1 MVRTVDGDKWAE
13 YLSWNSAVAD
23 LWFSTDQAN
32 QPAYIDVDKDLLQAA
47 ACARGM
53 RDDPVDTLAR
63 VVTPTIFPAHGAPF
77 SEHSKRLQ
85 VWRRQ
90 LRRVRESRSL
100 DLEPPPVTA
109 LLGAFT
115 VAAYQMGPEGGV
127 APNAYFPRLFDYL
140 GVPVEKQSATTA
152 AFRRYS
158 EDFWR
163 GLNEYLVHFE
173 GQRGFPT
180 AFSLGFRYVGIP
192 QSQALVRAAD
202 RMRLPG
208 FFRAFGLPPGAEIA
222 PGDLERLLDAWI
234 GRHPSPVS
242 ANLARLWQGKSARA
256 RIADVVAVELSLW
269 DGSYRAAAVASDEQ
283 AGDLSVTALVR
294 RRLGGEA
301 LELSFAARFPHAITA
316 GLLEIASAESKP
328 RVAVIASTGGTVRPA
343 PGSQLDATSLLA
355 AQVEVRDP
363 DTSQSVRRLPRRVV
377 PMHKDDLLGAYVE
390 TERLL
395 LAEDAVLFVK
405 DDAALVKATRD
416 LLDTCGRYDRGYA
429 QNERAGFD
437 RLAGVPAGWV
447 LFVGVQ
453 MLASPETVAHPE
465 LNALTPVTTAR
476 VAFTGG
482 LKLPGRVRKWSTHCP
497 PTLNAVAIEHDA
509 RVRVE
514 LAPAEGE
521 DASTAH
527 TWEAQDGVLVASL
540 DELGLKDGDYEI
552 TFSVNGKPVSRSSL
566 RLRSSSTPD
575 LASWESSERLVYDL
589 SQPDSAPAPGA
600 IMSASALT
608 ETMTSLVDGAATLGG
623 PDTPHGRAGA
633 HALPSAPHWL
643 RHPRTTSAATPPVVL
658 GQPDPKSCLVT
669 GAHHWM
675 LPTWSGKRSS
685 GLIEGR
691 CKTCN
696 LVKRFPPR
704 PKARGT
710 VGAAPP
716 PPKVHIEH
724 LPPRDTEVPLE
735 ACLDALVHV
744 GGGAAS
750 SFERVATQADGSSL
764 FTDDLFRSLEVVGQI
779 DVRRDE
785 RCQPVQW
792 EVPPAQLAGT
802 SDGRFVLRG
811 VWSGTSVTAFAEAV
825 SHAGGA
831 LRPLA
836 DSERLP
842 SWVLSGLDE
851 VDVLKLAGEW
861 DVAVVPFA
869 AEAMLAALPP
879 LSSVETALATVAIPT
894 FTKAEKFHV
903 DQAGWVS
910 TPGIAGP
917 GAYRLTQSFRS
928 VTLWVDHDGAQERTG
943 RIGSVQLVKHLAA
956 KASGQPLLAYLPG
969 TSTLVVPLGSDLP
982 GLYGRVAALSSGLPP
997 LPSPRSRALA
1007 YPNVPAPVAE
1017 GLAALLT
1024 T

>member
-1 MVRTVDGDKWAE
+1 MSEPAGDPWDG
-13 YLSWNSAVAD
+13 YLRWNAAVAD
-23 LWFSTDQAN
+23 LWFSTEQSN
-32 QPAYIDVDKDLLQAA
+32 QPAYIDIDHDLLGSIASAQ
-47 ACARGM
+47 GINS
-53 RDDPVDTLAR
+53 DPIEALGR
-63 VVTPTIFPAHGAPF
+63 VVAPTLRPAGSAPF
-77 SEHSKRLQ
+77 AEHSKRLQ
-85 VWRRQ
+85 AWRRRLKQ
-90 LRRVRESRSL
+90 VRASRSL
-100 DLEPPPVTA
+100 ELEPPPVTA

-115 VAAYQMGPEGGV
+115 VAASQMGPEGGV

-140 GVPVEKQSATTA
+140 GVPKEQQSATIA
-152 AFRRYS
+152 AFRRHS

-180 AFSLGFRYVGIP
+180 AFSLGFRFVGIP

-234 GRHPSPVS
+234 GRNPSPVS
-242 ANLARLWQGKSARA
+242 ANLLRLWRGKSARP

-269 DGSYRAAAVASDEQ
+269 DGSYRASAVADEER
-283 AGDLSVTALVR
+283 AGDLSLTALVR

-301 LELSFAARFPHAITA
+301 LELSFAARFSQPVTA
-316 GLLEIASAESKP
+316 GVLEIASAESKP
-328 RVAVIASTGGTVRPA
+328 KVAVIAAAGGTVRPA
-343 PGSQLDATSLLA
+343 PGSQLDATSLIA
-355 AQVEVRDP
+355 ARVEVRDP

-405 DDAALVKATRD
+405 DDAALVSATRD
-416 LLDTCGRYDRGYA
+416 LLDACGRYDRGYA
-429 QNERAGFD
+429 RIEREGFD
-437 RLAGVPAGWV
+437 RLVGVPDGWV

-453 MLASPETVAHPE
+453 MLASPDAVAHAE
-465 LNALTPVTTAR
+465 LNALAPVTTAR

-482 LKLPGRVRKWSTHCP
+482 LKLPGRVRKWSTLCP
-497 PTLNAVAIEHDA
+497 PVLNAVATEPLA

-527 TWEAQDGVLVASL
+527 TWEADDGVLVVAL
-540 DELGLKDGDYEI
+540 EGLGLKDGDYEI
-552 TFSVNGKPVSRSSL
+552 TFSVNNKAVSRSSL

-575 LASWESSERLVYDL
+575 LASWESSTRLVYDL
-589 SQPDSAPAPGA
+589 SEPASAPAPGA
-600 IMSASALT
+600 VMSATALT
-608 ETMTSLVDGAATLGG
+608 DAMVSLVDGAATLV
-623 PDTPHGRAGA
+623 
-633 HALPSAPHWL
+633 SAESAAAAAVPVPTTPHWL
-643 RHPRTTSAATPPVVL
+643 GHPRTSTGATPPVVL
-658 GQPDPKSCLVT
+658 GQPDLKSCLVT

-675 LPTWSGKRSS
+675 LPTWTGKRSS

-691 CKTCN
+691 CKTCG

-704 PKARGT
+704 PKAKGSPD
-710 VGAAPP
+710 VASAL
-716 PPKVHIEH
+716 PKVHIER
-724 LPPRDTEVPLE
+724 LPPRVTEVPLA
-735 ACLDALVHV
+735 ACLDALTHV
-744 GGGAAS
+744 GGGAES
-750 SFERVATQADGSSL
+750 TFERVATQADGSSL
-764 FTDDLFRSLEVVGQI
+764 FTDDLLRSLEVVGQI
-779 DVRRDE
+779 DVQRDE

-792 EVPPAQLAGT
+792 EVPPAHLAGT

-811 VWSGTSVTAFAEAV
+811 VWSGTGLATFAEAV
-825 SHAGGA
+825 SRAGGA
-831 LRPLA
+831 VIALT
-836 DSERLP
+836 DSERVP
-842 SWVLSGLDE
+842 SWVLSDLDE
-851 VDVLKLAGEW
+851 DEVLKLGAEW
-861 DVAVVPFA
+861 DVVVVPRA
-869 AEAMLAALPP
+869 AETMLAALPP
-879 LSSVETALATVAIPT
+879 LSSLETTLPTIAIPA

-910 TPGIAGP
+910 TPGIAGA

-928 VTLWVDHDGAQERTG
+928 VTLWVDHDGAQDRTG
-943 RIGSVQLVKHLAA
+943 RVGSVQLVKHLAA

-969 TSTLVVPLGSDLP
+969 TSTLVVPLGADLP
-982 GLYGRVAALSSGLPP
+982 GLYGRVAALGSGLPP

-1007 YPNVPAPVAE
+1007 YPSVPRPVAE

>member
-1 MVRTVDGDKWAE
+1 M
-13 YLSWNSAVAD
+13 
-23 LWFSTDQAN
+23 
-32 QPAYIDVDKDLLQAA
+32 
-47 ACARGM
+47 
-53 RDDPVDTLAR
+53 
-63 VVTPTIFPAHGAPF
+63 
-77 SEHSKRLQ
+77 
-85 VWRRQ
+85 
-90 LRRVRESRSL
+90 
-100 DLEPPPVTA
+100 
-109 LLGAFT
+109 
-115 VAAYQMGPEGGV
+115 
-127 APNAYFPRLFDYL
+127 
-140 GVPVEKQSATTA
+140 
-152 AFRRYS
+152 
-158 EDFWR
+158 
-163 GLNEYLVHFE
+163 
-173 GQRGFPT
+173 
-180 AFSLGFRYVGIP
+180 
-192 QSQALVRAAD
+192 
-202 RMRLPG
+202 
-208 FFRAFGLPPGAEIA
+208 
-222 PGDLERLLDAWI
+222 
-234 GRHPSPVS
+234 
-242 ANLARLWQGKSARA
+242 
-256 RIADVVAVELSLW
+256 ELSLW
-269 DGSYRAAAVASDEQ
+269 DGAYRASAVADEER
-283 AGDLSVTALVR
+283 AGDLALTALVR

-301 LELSFAARFPHAITA
+301 LELSFSARFSHPITA

-328 RVAVIASTGGTVRPA
+328 QVAVIASTGGTVRPA

-405 DDAALVKATRD
+405 DDAALVKAARE
-416 LLDTCGRYDRGYA
+416 LLNMCGRYERGYA
-429 QNERAGFD
+429 QTEREGFD
-437 RLAGVPAGWV
+437 RLAGVPEGWV

-453 MLASPETVAHPE
+453 MLASPEAVAHPE

-497 PTLNAVAIEHDA
+497 PILNAVAIEPDA

-514 LAPAEGE
+514 LAPAQSE
-521 DASTAH
+521 DASPAH

-552 TFSVNGKPVSRSSL
+552 IFSVNGKPVSRSSL

-608 ETMTSLVDGAATLGG
+608 DTMTSLVDGAATLGG
-623 PDTPHGRAGA
+623 PETPHGRAGA

-643 RHPRTTSAATPPVVL
+643 RHPRTTRAATHPVVL

-710 VGAAPP
+710 VGVAPS

-744 GGGAAS
+744 GGGAVS

-764 FTDDLFRSLEVVGQI
+764 FTDDLLRSLEVVGQV
-779 DVRRDE
+779 DVRRDD
-785 RCQPVQW
+785 RCQPVEW

-811 VWSGTSVTAFAEAV
+811 VWSGTSVSAFAEAV
-825 SHAGGA
+825 SQAGGA
-831 LRPLA
+831 VQPLS

-851 VDVLKLAGEW
+851 ADVLKLAGEW
-861 DVAVVPFA
+861 DVAVVPLA
-869 AEAMLAALPP
+869 AEAMLAAVPP
-879 LSSVETALATVAIPT
+879 LSSVETALATVAIPA

-928 VTLWVDHDGAQERTG
+928 VTLWVDHDGVQDRTG

-969 TSTLVVPLGSDLP
+969 TSTLVVPLGADLP

>member
-1 MVRTVDGDKWAE
+1 MSDSDGDPWDE
-13 YLSWNSAVAD
+13 YLRWNYAVAE
-23 LWFSTDQAN
+23 LWFSTEQAH
-32 QPAYIDVDKDLLQAA
+32 QPTYIDVDEDLLNAA
-47 ACARGM
+47 GSALGLH
-53 RDDPVDTLAR
+53 DDPVVALAQA
-63 VVTPTIFPAHGAPF
+63 VAPTVRPAGGAPF
-77 SEHSKRLQ
+77 AEHSKRLQ
-85 VWRRQ
+85 AWRRH
-90 LRRVRESRSL
+90 LRQVRASRSL

-140 GVPVEKQSATTA
+140 GVPAERHNATIA
-152 AFRRYS
+152 AFRRHS

-173 GQRGFPT
+173 GQRGLPT

-208 FFRAFGLPPGAEIA
+208 FFRAFGLPPGAEVA

-242 ANLARLWQGKSARA
+242 ANLVRLWRGKSARP

-269 DGSYRAAAVASDEQ
+269 DGSYRASTVAAEEQ
-283 AGDLSVTALVR
+283 AGDLALTALVR

-301 LELSFAARFPHAITA
+301 LELSFAARFSHPIDA
-316 GLLEIASAESKP
+316 GLLEIASAGSKP
-328 RVAVIASTGGTVRPA
+328 RVAVIASAGGTVRPA
-343 PGSQLDATSLLA
+343 PGSHLDATSLLA

-363 DTSQSVRRLPRRVV
+363 ETSQSVRRLPRRVV

-405 DDAALVKATRD
+405 DDASLVKATSD
-416 LLDTCGRYDRGYA
+416 LLDTHGRHDRGYA
-429 QNERAGFD
+429 QTEREGFD
-437 RLAGVPAGWV
+437 RLAGVPDGWV

-453 MLASPETVAHPE
+453 MLASPQTVAHVE
-465 LNALTPVTTAR
+465 LNVLTPVTTAR

-482 LKLPGRVRKWSTHCP
+482 LKLPGRVRKWSTLCP
-497 PTLNAVAIEHDA
+497 PVLNAVATEPEA

-521 DASTAH
+521 DASTVH
-527 TWEAQDGVLVASL
+527 TWEAEDGVLIVAL
-540 DELGLKDGDYEI
+540 EELGLKDGDYEI
-552 TFSVNGKPVSRSSL
+552 TFSVNNKPVSRSSL

-575 LASWESSERLVYDL
+575 LASWESSSRLVYDL
-589 SQPDSAPAPGA
+589 SEPTSAPAPGA
-600 IMSASALT
+600 VMSATALT
-608 ETMTSLVDGAATLGG
+608 DTVASLVDGAATLGSVES
-623 PDTPHGRAGA
+623 PPPPAR
-633 HALPSAPHWL
+633 ALPSTPHWL
-643 RHPRTTSAATPPVVL
+643 RHTRTTRAATPPVVL

-691 CKTCN
+691 CKSCN

-704 PKARGT
+704 PKPKGSI
-710 VGAAPP
+710 VVAAA

-724 LPPRDTEVPLE
+724 LPPRDTEVPIG
-735 ACLDALVHV
+735 ACLDALIHV
-744 GGGAAS
+744 GGGPTS

-764 FTDDLFRSLEVVGQI
+764 FTDDLLRSLEVVGQI

-792 EVPPAQLAGT
+792 EVPPAHLAGMA
-802 SDGRFVLRG
+802 DGRFVLRG
-811 VWSGTSVTAFAEAV
+811 VWTSTSVAAFAEAA
-825 SHAGGA
+825 SEAGGA
-831 LRPLA
+831 IRPLA
-836 DSERLP
+836 DSERVP
-842 SWVLSGLDE
+842 SWVLSDLE
-851 VDVLKLAGEW
+851 ETQVLKLGTEW
-861 DVAVVPFA
+861 DIAVVPLA
-869 AEAMLAALPP
+869 AETMLAALPSLGTLETT
-879 LSSVETALATVAIPT
+879 LSTVPIPT

-928 VTLWVDHDGAQERTG
+928 VTLWVDHDGARDRTG
-943 RIGSVQLVKHLAA
+943 RLGSVQLVKHLAA
-956 KASGQPLLAYLPG
+956 KASEQPLLAFLPG
-969 TSTLVVPLGSDLP
+969 TSTLVVPLGADLP
-982 GLYGRVAALSSGLPP
+982 GLYGRVAAICSGLPP

-1007 YPNVPAPVAE
+1007 YPSVPRSVAE